1 MSLVI
6 LTYHSLEGCGA
17 SDDVVPEE
25 ERLYLVRQR
34 MFETQMCVLAQQGM
48 RSLTMNEVISAT
60 DQGAPLPA
68 RAICITFDDGKAS
81 DYNIAFPVLK
91 RLGLTGTF
99 FVVTQRVGQPGYVT
113 WAQLKEMAVHG
124 MSIQSHSLTHPF
136 LSQCH
141 PTQVSDEFARS
152 KAVIEDKLER
162 PVTCFALPGGDWNS
176 VHRAIA
182 ETCGYRAVC
191 TSDPGVNADLDLW
204 RLERFAVCR
213 GDSINRFTS
222 LVTLRSWTVR
232 ALLARTAC
240 LRAARRSLGITR
252 YNAIRQRLLRLVG

>member
-1 MSLVI
+1 
-6 LTYHSLEGCGA
+6 
-17 SDDVVPEE
+17 
-25 ERLYLVRQR
+25 
-34 MFETQMCVLAQQGM
+34 
-48 RSLTMNEVISAT
+48 
-60 DQGAPLPA
+60 
-68 RAICITFDDGKAS
+68 
-81 DYNIAFPVLK
+81 
-91 RLGLTGTF
+91 
-99 FVVTQRVGQPGYVT
+99 
-113 WAQLKEMAVHG
+113 

-141 PTQVSDEFARS
+141 PTQVSDEFAGS

-162 PVTCFALPGGDWNS
+162 PVTCFALPGGDWNL

-182 ETCGYRAVC
+182 QTCGYRAVC

-213 GDSINRFTS
+213 GDSISRFTS

-240 LRAARRSLGITR
+240 LQGGAAQLSE
-252 YNAIRQRLLRLVG
+252 LLATTPFVNGCLSW